1 MLRKNLRVFL
11 LISVLVILSI
21 VILGYR
27 DIDLPGDSLDR
38 GGTGPLGLVLGLDL
52 RGGAH
57 LVYQAESNVEIGVTF
72 EEPLSEEELKAALTD
87 LGFSTASITTF
98 AREEFSLDVPDLP
111 QGAVD
116 PFLRDLAEEVRGV
129 IRESN
134 AEIEART
141 SLDIRLADAPNEAS
155 VTEVI
160 DGLGYPDATVAAVLS
175 QIFTVTDLPSLD
187 EEAEAAMREAL
198 EGLFSLDDLQVG
210 EFDDDTQ
217 AIIFFTPLPDEVD
230 IESALNDLGYPGS
243 RVVNLDG
250 KTFTTTV
257 ASLDEQALADLRA
270 GLRDDVIGIDQISAT
285 DIEAALIDLAFE
297 VGLDQGVVETALTD
311 LGFPEATVTESRG
324 ADYDIK
330 LPSLDEERDLTIE
343 DELVEQL
350 GAVSSFRFQRNSPTD
365 ESMEGVVDTIE
376 RRINAFGITEP
387 TVQRFGD
394 DRVLIQLPGVEDTRI
409 DLAFKGNVSQGTLE
423 SILRDLGFDDAIVD
437 RPRQV
442 VVSNLFNIDIAGL
455 SQESREKI
463 RRGLEDEFGLLGSF
477 SFDEATERIQVAF
490 QQGVAVADLRT
501 TLSGL
506 DFATAE
512 VSQGLGSSFRVRTPT
527 LTTVEQEQLRLDLVN
542 IILPIDSFEASGG
555 VEEAKSLIGQTAQL
569 VFKER
574 TCLNA
579 DCSEFTDRD
588 AVGRSGESL
597 TGDNLVQAFAGTQ
610 PTTGLPIV
618 NFVFD
623 GEGTRIFRDLT
634 TRISG
639 DRTKC
644 IAHILDDE
652 LIICPVVN
660 RPIVSGSGFIEGPDF
675 TFDRVR
681 NLAIQL
687 QSGSLPVS
695 LELVRESTVD
705 SLLGDESLKASL
717 KAAIVGLA
725 LIVFFLVV
733 YYRMAGVVAS
743 VALMVYAVIIL
754 AVFKMVPVTL
764 TLSGL
769 AGLILSFGMAVDA
782 NILIF
787 ERLKE
792 ELRTGR
798 SLLSSME
805 IGFRRAWPAIRDS
818 NTSTFIT
825 CGVLFFFGR
834 ELGEPRITGF
844 AITLAIGVAVS
855 MFTALTVTRNILQL
869 LAFTRLGRVLNLFS
883 PEGARRSVGV
893 AGGDR

>member
-11 LISVLVILSI
+11 LISVLVILSV

-57 LVYQAESNVEIGVTF
+57 LVYQAESPVRIDVTF

-87 LGFSTASITTF
+87 LGFGTASITTF

-134 AEIEART
+134 TEIEART

-175 QIFTVTDLPSLD
+175 QIFTVTNLPSLS
-187 EEAEAAMREAL
+187 EEAETAMREAL
-198 EGLFSLDDLQVG
+198 EGLFSLDALQVE

-270 GLRDDVIGIDQISAT
+270 GLRDDVIGIDQIGAT
-285 DIEAALIDLAFE
+285 DIEAALIDLTFE

-324 ADYDIK
+324 ADYAID

-343 DELVEQL
+343 DELVERL
-350 GAVSSFRFQRNSPTD
+350 GAVSSFQFRRNSPTE

-394 DRVLIQLPGVEDTRI
+394 DRVLIQLPGIEDTRI

-423 SILRDLGFDDAIVD
+423 STLRDLGFDDAIVD
-437 RPRQV
+437 RPRQIN
-442 VVSNLFNIDIAGL
+442 VSNLFNIDIAGL

-501 TLSGL
+501 TLSDL
-506 DFATAE
+506 DFASAE
-512 VSQGLGSSFRVRTPT
+512 VSQGLGISFRVRTPT
-527 LTTVEQEQLRLDLVN
+527 LTTVEQEQLLLDLAN
-542 IILPIDSFEASGG
+542 IILPIESFEASGG
-555 VEEAKSLIGQTAQL
+555 VEEAKDLIGQTAQL

-579 DCSEFTDRD
+579 GCSEFTDRD

-639 DRTKC
+639 DQTKC

-754 AVFKMVPVTL
+754 AIFKMVPVTL

-825 CGVLFFFGR
+825 CGILFFFGR

-869 LAFTRLGRVLNLFS
+869 MAFTRLGRVLNLFS
-883 PEGARRSVGV
+883 PEGARRSASV

>member
-1 MLRKNLRVFL
+1 MLRRNLRVFL

-57 LVYQAESNVEIGVTF
+57 LVYQAESPVRIDVTF
-72 EEPLSEEELKAALTD
+72 EEPISEEELKAALTD
-87 LGFSTASITTF
+87 LGFGTTSITTF
-98 AREEFSLDVPDLP
+98 AREEFSLDVPDLS
-111 QGAVD
+111 QGEVEL
-116 PFLRDLAEEVRGV
+116 FLKDLAEELGA
-129 IRESN
+129 IREFN
-134 AEIEART
+134 IEIEART

-175 QIFTVTDLPSLD
+175 QIFTVTNLPSLD
-187 EEAEAAMREAL
+187 VEAETAMREAL
-198 EGLFSLDDLQVG
+198 EGLFSLDALQVG
-210 EFDDDTQ
+210 EVDDETQ
-217 AIIFFTPLPDEVD
+217 AIIFFTPLPDGVD

-285 DIEAALIDLAFE
+285 DIEAALIDLVFE

-324 ADYDIK
+324 ADYAID

-350 GAVSSFRFQRNSPTD
+350 GAVSSFRFQRNNPTE

-423 SILRDLGFDDAIVD
+423 STLRDLGFDDAIVD

-463 RRGLEDEFGLLGSF
+463 RRGLEDKFGLLGSF

-501 TLSGL
+501 TLSDL
-506 DFATAE
+506 DFANAE
-512 VSQGLGSSFRVRTPT
+512 VSQGLGISFRVRTPT
-527 LTTVEQEQLRLDLVN
+527 LTTVEQEQLLLDLAN

-555 VEEAKSLIGQTAQL
+555 VEEAKGLIGETAQL

-725 LIVFFLVV
+725 LIVFFLMV

-743 VALMVYAVIIL
+743 AALMVYAVIIL
-754 AVFKMVPVTL
+754 AIFKMVPVTL

-818 NTSTFIT
+818 NSSTFIT
-825 CGVLFFFGR
+825 CGILFFFGR

-869 LAFTRLGRVLNLFS
+869 MAFTRLGRVLNLFS
-883 PEGARRSVGV
+883 PEGARRSASV

>member
-1 MLRKNLRVFL
+1 MLRRNLRVFL

-57 LVYQAESNVEIGVTF
+57 LVYQAESPVRIDVTF
-72 EEPLSEEELKAALTD
+72 EEPLSEEELQAALTD
-87 LGFSTASITTF
+87 LGFGTTSITTF
-98 AREEFSLDVPDLP
+98 AREEFSLDVPDLS
-111 QGAVD
+111 QGEVEL
-116 PFLRDLAEEVRGV
+116 FLKDLAEELGV
-129 IRESN
+129 IREFN
-134 AEIEART
+134 IEIEART

-175 QIFTVTDLPSLD
+175 QIFTVTNLPSLD
-187 EEAEAAMREAL
+187 VEAETAMREAL
-198 EGLFSLDDLQVG
+198 EGLFSLDALQVG
-210 EFDDDTQ
+210 EVDDETQ
-217 AIIFFTPLPDEVD
+217 AIIFFTPLPDGVD

-285 DIEAALIDLAFE
+285 DIEAALIDLVFE

-324 ADYDIK
+324 ADYAID

-350 GAVSSFRFQRNSPTD
+350 GAVSSFRFQRNNPTE

-423 SILRDLGFDDAIVD
+423 STLRDLGFDDAIVD

-463 RRGLEDEFGLLGSF
+463 RRGLEDKFGLLGSF

-490 QQGVAVADLRT
+490 QQGIAVADLRT
-501 TLSGL
+501 TLSDL
-506 DFATAE
+506 DFASAE
-512 VSQGLGSSFRVRTPT
+512 VSQGTGSSFRVRTPT
-527 LTTVEQEQLRLDLVN
+527 LTTVEQEQLRLDLAN
-542 IILPIDSFEASGG
+542 SILPIESFEASGG
-555 VEEAKSLIGQTAQL
+555 VEEAKGLIGQTAQL

-725 LIVFFLVV
+725 LIIFFLVA

-743 VALMVYAVIIL
+743 AALMVYGVIIL
-754 AVFKMVPVTL
+754 AIFKMVPVTL

-825 CGVLFFFGR
+825 TGILFFFGR

-869 LAFTRLGRVLNLFS
+869 MAFTRLGRVLNLFS
-883 PEGARRSVGV
+883 PEGARRSVSV
-893 AGGDR
+893 AGGDK